1 VADTNI
7 HPDVES
13 QKRRTTRIVQAVPL
27 TVTGVD
33 ALGRPFQERTSTL
46 IINCH
51 GCRYQSKHYVLK
63 NMWVM
68 FEVPHSEPGREP
80 RTVRARVNWIQR
92 PRTVRELFQIGVELE
107 ISGNVWGIAFPPG
120 DWFPF
125 PESGSA
131 PHLEIAAPSE
141 TPQDVSAAKDWSTT
155 GEMPAVDAPSPRA
168 LEPVEDRVRVLPISG
183 GRDASVQL
191 SQQVAR
197 LVAEAKEQIQS
208 TARESANEAVAAETR
223 MLQADLHA
231 QLMQAA
237 KESVAAAVAAQ
248 IEEMQQEA
256 LRQRQSEREAALSA
270 LREEMARELNQQ
282 ASEARQQIEA
292 QFAEVE
298 RVRQGDFELRIQNQ
312 LQAAMQ
318 KLESMTQALGAREH
332 EARVTLEQLRLTSEQ
347 AATNELRLWQEQMD
361 QRSAD
366 AQARL
371 TEMDQAAKILREQIT
386 AAAAIG
392 EGGWHGALDA
402 ELESATER
410 WRERSQTL
418 IEEASRLAAEKI
430 GENAEATRRQIEKQL
445 QEGIA
450 VIGDANSQVAGQTES
465 ALGKLRAAID
475 QEIARG
481 EAVFSQLQHSAAEL
495 EVKRREFSGLVE
507 AASENLAQRGQAI
520 LEAQSGELTR
530 QAESVVA
537 GMAERVQSALEATGR
552 KTVEEL
558 AGELQQRLAPQMA
571 LVEEATGKLMFDREQ
586 AEKTLAEHQ
595 ERIWQASDRNLQDT
609 VTRAKE
615 LLAQKETE
623 FGESAREAIDR
634 WISEIDAKAT
644 ETTAQTF
651 EALYK
656 SADWYEK
663 RVQNQMQ
670 TTLQKGVDQ
679 AAAQLREKAAE
690 LSGMFARELDKC
702 SRSYVEHA
710 QGQIQES
717 SAEAAE
723 RSSQQIT
730 DAGNAATAMFTERAA
745 ELGREQFEL
754 YASKTRTAFE
764 QSAASMEAHTTQ
776 IRAKLEGDARG
787 FAVEFQ
793 RALSQHVQQ
802 TLTRGNQEM
811 ASQIDRAKETL
822 LSESQALLRQFGTSL
837 EPLGTAAIDEHKKRL
852 ANASNAWLLTTVTK
866 LNQESESLIAE
877 LSDATEKKLKAVCS
891 AVISEMG
898 ANLRQRLAEMSA
910 PSPAQANPSPFRS
923 PLKPSEIKSEE
934 KK

>member
-1 VADTNI
+1 
-7 HPDVES
+7 
-13 QKRRTTRIVQAVPL
+13 
-27 TVTGVD
+27 
-33 ALGRPFQERTSTL
+33 
-46 IINCH
+46 
-51 GCRYQSKHYVLK
+51 
-63 NMWVM
+63 
-68 FEVPHSEPGREP
+68 
-80 RTVRARVNWIQR
+80 
-92 PRTVRELFQIGVELE
+92 
-107 ISGNVWGIAFPPG
+107 
-120 DWFPF
+120 
-125 PESGSA
+125 
-131 PHLEIAAPSE
+131 
-141 TPQDVSAAKDWSTT
+141 
-155 GEMPAVDAPSPRA
+155 
-168 LEPVEDRVRVLPISG
+168 
-183 GRDASVQL
+183 
-191 SQQVAR
+191 
-197 LVAEAKEQIQS
+197 
-208 TARESANEAVAAETR
+208 
-223 MLQADLHA
+223 
-231 QLMQAA
+231 
-237 KESVAAAVAAQ
+237 
-248 IEEMQQEA
+248 
-256 LRQRQSEREAALSA
+256 
-270 LREEMARELNQQ
+270 
-282 ASEARQQIEA
+282 
-292 QFAEVE
+292 
-298 RVRQGDFELRIQNQ
+298 
-312 LQAAMQ
+312 
-318 KLESMTQALGAREH
+318 
-332 EARVTLEQLRLTSEQ
+332 
-347 AATNELRLWQEQMD
+347 
-361 QRSAD
+361 
-366 AQARL
+366 
-371 TEMDQAAKILREQIT
+371 
-386 AAAAIG
+386 
-392 EGGWHGALDA
+392 
-402 ELESATER
+402 
-410 WRERSQTL
+410 
-418 IEEASRLAAEKI
+418 
-430 GENAEATRRQIEKQL
+430 
-445 QEGIA
+445 
-450 VIGDANSQVAGQTES
+450 
-465 ALGKLRAAID
+465 
-475 QEIARG
+475 
-481 EAVFSQLQHSAAEL
+481 
-495 EVKRREFSGLVE
+495 VKRREFSAHVE
-507 AASENLAQRGQAI
+507 AAAENLAQRGQAI
-520 LEAQSGELTR
+520 LEAQGGELAR

-552 KTVEEL
+552 KTVDEL
-558 AGELQQRLAPQMA
+558 VEELQQRLSPQMA
-571 LVEEATGKLMFDREQ
+571 LVEEATSKLMFDREQ

-615 LLAQKETE
+615 LLAQIETE

-634 WISEIDAKAT
+634 WIGEMEAKAT

-723 RSSQQIT
+723 RSSQQIA

-764 QSAASMEAHTTQ
+764 QNAASMEAHTTQ

-822 LSESQALLRQFGTSL
+822 LSESQALQRQFGTSL

-866 LNQESESLIAE
+866 LNQESEKLIAE

-891 AVISEMG
+891 AVIAEMG
-898 ANLRQRLAEMSA
+898 ATLRQRLSEMSA
-910 PSPAQANPSPFRS
+910 PSTAQANPAPSRP
-923 PLKPSEIKSEE
+923 PLKPFEIKPEE

>member
-1 VADTNI
+1 VADSNI

-131 PHLEIAAPSE
+131 SRLEIPAPSE
-141 TPQDVSAAKDWSTT
+141 TPHDVAEAKDWSTT
-155 GEMPAVDAPSPRA
+155 GEMPAVEPPSPRA
-168 LEPVEDRVRVLPISG
+168 LEPVEDSVRVLPISRN
-183 GRDASVQL
+183 RDASLQL

-197 LVAEAKEQIQS
+197 LVMEAKQQIQS

-223 MLQADLHA
+223 MLLANLHA
-231 QLMQAA
+231 QMVEAV
-237 KESVAAAVAAQ
+237 KESAASAVAAQ
-248 IEEMQQEA
+248 IEEAQHEI
-256 LRQRQSEREAALSA
+256 LRNRESEREAALSA
-270 LREEMARELNQQ
+270 LREEIAREWSRQ
-282 ASEARQQIEA
+282 ASEARQQIDA
-292 QFAEVE
+292 QLAEVE
-298 RVRQGDFELRIQNQ
+298 RVRQADFELRIQNQ
-312 LQAAMQ
+312 LQAAVQ

-332 EARVTLEQLRLTSEQ
+332 EARVTVDQMRLTSEQ

-371 TEMDQAAKILREQIT
+371 AEMDQAAKTLREQIT

-392 EGGWHGALDA
+392 EGGWRGTLDA

-410 WRERSQTL
+410 WRERTETL
-418 IEEASRLAAEKI
+418 IEEASRRAAEKF
-430 GENAEATRRQIEKQL
+430 GENAEATRRQMEKQL

-450 VIGDANSQVAGQTES
+450 VIGDAHSQVAAETES
-465 ALGKLRAAID
+465 ALGKLRAAIH

-481 EAVFSQLQHSAAEL
+481 EDVFSQLQNSATEL
-495 EVKRREFSGLVE
+495 EVKRREFSAHVE
-507 AASENLAQRGQAI
+507 AASDNLAQRAQAV
-520 LEAQSGELTR
+520 LETQSGELTR

-537 GMAERVQSALEATGR
+537 GMAERVQSAVEATGR
-552 KTVEEL
+552 KTVDEL
-558 AGELQQRLAPQMA
+558 VGELQQRLSPQMA
-571 LVEEATGKLMFDREQ
+571 LVEEATSKLMFDREQ

-615 LLAQKETE
+615 LLAQKERE
-623 FGESAREAIDR
+623 FGESARESIDR

-723 RSSQQIT
+723 RGSQQIT
-730 DAGNAATAMFTERAA
+730 DAGNAAAAMFTERAA

-764 QSAASMEAHTTQ
+764 QNAASMEAHTTQ

-802 TLTRGNQEM
+802 TLTRGIQEM
-811 ASQIDRAKETL
+811 AAQIDRAKESL
-822 LSESQALLRQFGTSL
+822 LNEYQALQRQFGTSL
-837 EPLGTAAIDEHKKRL
+837 EPLGLVAIDEHKKRL

-877 LSDATEKKLKAVCS
+877 LSDSTEKKLKAVCS

-898 ANLRQRLAEMSA
+898 ATLRQRLTEMSA
-910 PSPAQANPSPFRS
+910 PSPAQANPSPFRAPFKS
-923 PLKPSEIKSEE
+923 SEIKPEE